1 MNQDQWME
9 DLDALLDEVSAT
21 VGGGSTG
28 SVALNDQLADS
39 LTCLAFAL
47 PSLDVAT
54 QPVDDESAFHR
65 LITGLEQDLGSL
77 SVPPNPVAP
86 VRHAEAATPTIP
98 TSSRRPARSPRSWGK
113 QVWIPVMT
121 GAVALLVVLPL
132 LLGTT
137 HGDSPSPQPLTNE
150 TPWRLVS
157 STTSPFQSLPNGA
170 VSQAGLDSNQPLQ
183 CVSNAVCYSSG
194 PFTSTSLFVTTDGG
208 YTWTMTSPIPL
219 DKPQLN
225 RSSCSSIGT
234 CAVLGTQTGANG
246 VPVPTFA
253 ITTDSGQTWH
263 TSAFPLP
270 PGMANPQYG
279 PLSCTDGI
287 KCIATVATRSPSL
300 VSTTMHT
307 LNGGLTWSQGGTLR
321 GNYGGFAMT
330 CASNGHCTALIQ
342 SPIVSKVRNTPI
354 VAIRTLD
361 WGATW
366 KVGSPLSVPGGL
378 QKVSCGDPVHCL
390 VVFAGVQRIGGPLGY
405 QIDTTSDGGKSWNS
419 SGPLSGWRNFPTA
432 VDCASGNNCWIAMS
446 EYTRRGY
453 GDPNIEVTHDG
464 GATWSALRLPAHQPA
479 IADVLALS
487 CPPAG
492 DGCIGVG
499 NLEDHFAQGPSTG
512 PLSGPLLLS
521 NLPLTTG

>member
-1 MNQDQWME
+1 MNEDQWID
-9 DLDALLDEVSAT
+9 DLDALLDKVSAAI
-21 VGGGSTG
+21 GGGSNG
-28 SVALNDQLADS
+28 AVALDDQLADS
-39 LTCLAFAL
+39 LMCLSFAL
-47 PSLDVAT
+47 PSVEVAI
-54 QPVDDESAFHR
+54 QPVGDEAAFHR
-65 LITGLEQDLGSL
+65 LIMGLEHDLVSL
-77 SVPPNPVAP
+77 PIPRSPLASVKD
-86 VRHAEAATPTIP
+86 AEPTPAIA
-98 TSSRRPARSPRSWGK
+98 TSSGRLARSPRSWGK
-113 QVWIPVMT
+113 KVWIPVMT
-121 GAVALLVVLPL
+121 AGVALLVVLPL

-137 HGDSPSPQPLTNE
+137 NGFSPSPQPPTSE

-170 VSQAGLDSNQPLQ
+170 VSQASLNSNQPLQ

-194 PFTSTSLFVTTDGG
+194 PFTSMSLYVTTDGG

-219 DKPQLN
+219 DEPQLN
-225 RSSCSSIGT
+225 RSSCSSIST

-270 PGMANPQYG
+270 RGMASPHYG
-279 PLSCTDGI
+279 ALSCTDGF
-287 KCIATVATRSPSL
+287 KCIAIVNTRSPSL

-321 GNYGGFAMT
+321 GNYGGYAMT
-330 CASNGHCTALIQ
+330 CTSNGHCIALTQPSI
-342 SPIVSKVRNTPI
+342 VRNAPI
-354 VAIRTLD
+354 VAIRSLD
-361 WGATW
+361 WGQTW
-366 KVGSPLSVPGGL
+366 RAGSPLAVQGGM
-378 QKVSCGDPVHCL
+378 QKVSCGDPAHCL
-390 VVFAGVQRIGGPLGY
+390 VVIAGGRTY
-405 QIDTTSDGGKSWNS
+405 QIDTTSDGGNTWNS
-419 SGPLSGWRNFPTA
+419 SGPPSGWLNFPTA
-432 VDCASGNNCWIAMS
+432 VDCANGKECWIAMS
-446 EYTRRGY
+446 EYNHQQPGY
-453 GDPNIEVTHDG
+453 SDPNIEVTHDA
-464 GATWSALRLPAHQPA
+464 GATWSALRLPTHQPA

-499 NLEDHFAQGPSTG
+499 NLEDHFAKGAPAG